1 MIVMQKRLPRRT
13 FLRGV
18 GVTVALPW
26 LAAMVPAFAAPADPK
41 PPVRLVFAYV
51 PNGMMMAEW
60 KPNTVGKN
68 FEFPRILKPLEPNRD
83 DAPVLTGLDHRNGET
98 ATGDH

>member
-26 LAAMVPAFAAPADPK
+26 LDAMVPAFAAPADTK
-41 PPVRLVFAYV
+41 APVRLVFAYV
-51 PNGMMMAEW
+51 PNGMMMDEW
-60 KPNTVGKN
+60 
-68 FEFPRILKPLEPNRD
+68 
-83 DAPVLTGLDHRNGET
+83 
-98 ATGDH
+98 